1 MAYCGILDNLLE
13 LDGKPVDFSR
23 LDEGIIIA
31 GDEQYDAD
39 EFITDEER
47 LDLFNESTI
56 RTKAGLLEDINSLL
70 AEIEE
75 DSKTDTKHSAAFY
88 ERYRELVIR
97 FRAEVEKNTFP
108 EKLEDWWEYNYDVR
122 GTGITLTLSHTE
134 CFDVS
139 ANDTCGGIIDTQFE
153 LLHIRTKLLT
163 VEQYAQSYGVTTTA
177 VRQWI
182 RRGKIRSAIK
192 EGSEWRIPELAEV
205 TERGYKHAT
214 FTRNEFLTDLPD
226 EYAFFNDYDYVDID
240 QNEEH
245 KELFDLCFGKV
256 HDSKEYPVP
265 EQDQKY
271 KHIQLDQKEREK
283 FELYLISN
291 PFIESRDTCIT
302 VR

>member
-23 LDEGIIIA
+23 LDEGIIMA
-31 GDEQYDAD
+31 GDEQYDASD
-39 EFITDEER
+39 FITDEDR

-56 RTKAGLLEDINSLL
+56 RTKAGLLENIDSLL

-75 DSKTDTKHSAAFY
+75 DSKTDTKRSAAFY
-88 ERYRELVIR
+88 ERYRELVSR
-97 FRAEVEKNTFP
+97 FRKEVEKNTFP
-108 EKLEDWWEYNYDVR
+108 EKLEDWWEYNYDIR
-122 GTGITLTLSHTE
+122 GTGITLTLSHTKY
-134 CFDVS
+134 FDVS
-139 ANDTCGGIIDTQFE
+139 ADDTCGGIIDTEFE

-214 FTRNEFLTDLPD
+214 FTRNR
-226 EYAFFNDYDYVDID
+226 
-240 QNEEH
+240 Q
-245 KELFDLCFGKV
+245 G
-256 HDSKEYPVP
+256 
-265 EQDQKY
+265 
-271 KHIQLDQKEREK
+271 
-283 FELYLISN
+283 
-291 PFIESRDTCIT
+291 
-302 VR
+302 

>member
-23 LDEGIIIA
+23 LDEGIIMA
-31 GDEQYDAD
+31 GDEQYDAND
-39 EFITDEER
+39 FITDEDR
-47 LDLFNESTI
+47 LDLFNETAI
-56 RTKAGLLEDINSLL
+56 RTKAGLLEDIDSLL

-75 DSKTDTKHSAAFY
+75 DSKTDTKRSATFY
-88 ERYRELVIR
+88 EKYRELVSR
-97 FRAEVEKNTFP
+97 FRKEVEKKTFP
-108 EKLEDWWEYNYDVR
+108 DKLEDWWEYNYDVR
-122 GTGITLTLSHTE
+122 GTGITLTLSHTDY
-134 CFDVS
+134 FDVS

-214 FTRNEFLTDLPD
+214 FGRNEFLTDLPD
-226 EYAFFNDYDYVDID
+226 EYAFFNDYDYVDIE

-291 PFIESRDTCIT
+291 PFIESHDTCIT